1 MKRLFVCCDGTWNS
15 PRDHQDGVPV
25 PTNGLKFYNC
35 VLPQDATD
43 PRAPI
48 VQLRYYHPGIGA
60 GEGSL
65 RSLWDGFTGTGLSQ
79 NIKTA
84 YKWLSDHYD
93 PGDQIFL
100 LGFSRG
106 AFTAQKLRI
115 VQKTPFS

>member
-60 GEGSL
+60 GEGTL

-84 YKWLSDHYD
+84 Y
-93 PGDQIFL
+93 
-100 LGFSRG
+100 
-106 AFTAQKLRI
+106 
-115 VQKTPFS
+115 